1 VPRAVAVV
9 ALVAAVPPVAG
20 ADGLVVSALL
30 AGLLGVL
37 VVVEQLRGAH
47 RGEGPGSPRPA

>member
-1 VPRAVAVV
+1 
-9 ALVAAVPPVAG
+9 
-20 ADGLVVSALL
+20 VSALL